1 MYDYY
6 KELEWYLSDG
16 SSIKGE
22 EAYNYLSRK
31 LERYKRISKKIDHIL
46 LECLKLNVISDDDSI
61 DINVCET
68 GENLSIIQTE
78 LEMLCE
84 ELDLITGHHL
94 DGLL

>member
-1 MYDYY
+1 MNKY
-6 KELEWYLSDG
+6 ENLEWYLPEG
-16 SSIKGE
+16 KVLKGE
-22 EAYNYLSRK
+22 EAYTFLSRK
-31 LERYKRISKKIDHIL
+31 SERYKRISKKIDHIL

-84 ELDLITGHHL
+84 ELDLITGHRL
-94 DGLL
+94 DDLL

>member
-1 MYDYY
+1 MSDYR
-6 KELEWYLSDG
+6 KLEWYFADG
-16 SSIKGE
+16 TCIEGE
-22 EAYNYLSRK
+22 EAYTFLSRK

-46 LECLKLNVISDDDSI
+46 LECLKLNVISDNDSI
-61 DINVCET
+61 DVNVCET